1 MNNETPEANAMP
13 PHAVLVQ
20 MTFGS
25 ILSQALSV
33 AAKLRVADLLAE
45 GPKTAEEI
53 AAKTGAHAPSVFRLL
68 RTLSQNGVLVRDSE
82 SRFSNTEISELLRSD
97 HPRSFRA
104 IVHMMGDTEH
114 WMALGNMEHSVMTGE
129 CGFDNAFGKSLFE
142 HLAEHPETASVF
154 DDAMTN
160 MSNSI
165 GRGAV
170 TSYDYSEV
178 GSVADIGG
186 GHGLLLSIV
195 LEANPHL
202 KGYLFDQPHVVEG
215 ARHPNALGVA
225 DRTEIVAGSFFE
237 DIPVDADLYM
247 MKHIIHDWDDEES
260 VAILSNIAKSAKP
273 GARLLLVET
282 VVEDKDV
289 PSLSG
294 IMDLNMLA
302 MTPGRERTEAEYKD
316 LMERSGFRFVQ
327 VHDTGSPMNLVEGE
341 RV

>member
-1 MNNETPEANAMP
+1 MNNETPDANAMP

-33 AAKLRVADLLAE
+33 AAKLGVADLLAE
-45 GPKTAEEI
+45 GPKTADEI
-53 AAKTGAHAPSVFRLL
+53 AARTGAHAPSVFRLL
-68 RTLSQNGVLVRDSE
+68 RTLSQNGVLVRDSD

-97 HPRSFRA
+97 HPMSFRA
-104 IVHMMGDTEH
+104 IVHMMGDKEH
-114 WMALGNMEHSVMTGE
+114 WIAQGNMEHSVMTGE
-129 CGFDNAFGKSLFE
+129 CGFDSAYGKSIFE
-142 HLAEHPETASVF
+142 HLAEQPETAGVF

-165 GRGAV
+165 GRAAV

-215 ARHPNALGVA
+215 ARHPEALGVA

-247 MKHIIHDWDDEES
+247 MKHIIHDWNDEES

-273 GARLLLVET
+273 GAKLLLVET

-302 MTPGRERTEAEYKD
+302 MTSGRERTEAEYKD
-316 LMERSGFRFVQ
+316 LMERSGFRFVR